1 MTRRRTPQLDAV
13 YDAVAAE
20 RDHPT
25 ADMVHVR
32 VRQVM
37 PSVSLGT
44 VYRNLQKL
52 AAERRVRV
60 LHLGNRVTRYDATL
74 SDHDHFCCEGC
85 GAVYDLE
92 AAPRR
97 RRPAAP
103 AIGAGFAVRTEVVTF
118 YGLCPPCAP
127 AASPVP
133 SACAG

>member
-85 GAVYDLE
+85 GAVYDLD
-92 AAPRR
+92 AATRR

-118 YGLCPPCAP
+118 YGLCPSCAP